1 MSDKSKGERKLTGEQ
16 IGEKLLKSIAEMN
29 AGKAAR
35 ATCVAQNEV
44 AAARMKTGLSQS
56 EFARALRISPR
67 TLQEWE
73 QGRRKPSGSA
83 RTLIEIAFRHPEV
96 IAESLNEA
104 G

>member
-1 MSDKSKGERKLTGEQ
+1 MSDTSKAGRKLTGEQ
-16 IGEKLLKSIAEMN
+16 ISERLLQSIAEMN

-35 ATCVAQNEV
+35 ATRVALNEV

-83 RTLIEIAFRHPEV
+83 RTLIEIALRHPEV